1 MSDSSSTTDGYITDV
16 AYLPGYYSMKMKEQ
30 EQEKST
36 CIDFQTDVE
45 TSRHRHIQLV
55 ESDKSLISFNYQNLQ
70 TANQLCK
77 ICNGGLEQ

>member
-1 MSDSSSTTDGYITDV
+1 
-16 AYLPGYYSMKMKEQ
+16 MKEQ

-55 ESDKSLISFNYQNLQ
+55 ESDKSLIFFNCNL
-70 TANQLCK
+70 
-77 ICNGGLEQ
+77 CNMEFSSSDELIEIRMKRCFTWIPNWLV